1 MALIRYFINVHL
13 CFCTYDQEV
22 TLITE
27 RYSINY
33 VHDIKSLTNQYVRL
47 FVLRL
52 IIPVNNFSVMSE
64 RDGQIGVH
72 KKISTVFVMKRGELS

>member
-27 RYSINY
+27 RYSIY
-33 VHDIKSLTNQYVRL
+33 VHDINSLTNQYVRL

-52 IIPVNNFSVMSE
+52 IIPVNNFSAMSE

>member
-1 MALIRYFINVHL
+1 MFTFVFAHTIKKWLLLLKDTV
-13 CFCTYDQEV
+13 
-22 TLITE
+22 
-27 RYSINY
+27 Y
-33 VHDIKSLTNQYVRL
+33 VHDINSLTNQYVRL

>member
-1 MALIRYFINVHL
+1 M
-13 CFCTYDQEV
+13 

-27 RYSINY
+27 RYSIGACY
-33 VHDIKSLTNQYVRL
+33 KFIDQSVCS
-47 FVLRL
+47 FVCVETYH
-52 IIPVNNFSVMSE
+52 PVNNFSVMSE